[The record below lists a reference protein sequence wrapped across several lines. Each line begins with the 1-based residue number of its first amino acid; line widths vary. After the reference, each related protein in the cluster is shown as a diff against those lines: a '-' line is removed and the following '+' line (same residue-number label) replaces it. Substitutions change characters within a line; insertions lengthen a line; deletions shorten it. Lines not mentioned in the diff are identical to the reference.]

1 MNRHFITQ
9 RENEVLDVNAHNSE
23 EQKVLKHPDK
33 ELWAVRVLPDNQY
46 VKANLSGKIVDSL
59 PEDWFNKNL

>member
-1 MNRHFITQ
+1 MSRHFITQ
-9 RENEVLDVNAHNSE
+9 RENEVMDVNAHNSE

-33 ELWAVRVLPDNQY
+33 ELWAVKVLPDNQY
-46 VKANLSGKIVDSL
+46 VKAKLSGKIVDAL